1 MALISNFRPR
11 TLRWRVY
18 TLVGILLAL
27 LLGTVVAT
35 LVAREHANEVGA
47 RVRDHLR
54 PAQSSTAA
62 LTTGYVDMET
72 GLRGYLLTRDLR
84 FLDAYDSGSTS
95 VAQARRVI
103 AAQLTGDRES
113 ARLLG
118 AVEEAGNAWVNISTV
133 PLIDAAREGTLTA
146 AAQAEST
153 STGKERFDD
162 LRVRL
167 AAMQD
172 RIEQR
177 IATALQSSSGAQ
189 ATANMITILFGA
201 VALGVGVVII
211 VLLHFSLVRPV
222 NRLVGSVGRVSAG
235 DLGHRVTADGP
246 TEVVVLGT
254 AVESMRERVLAES
267 AQAAESSQ
275 RAARLEEADRIAQSL
290 EQTAVRDLFAM
301 SLALQSVAGRFPSVR
316 PALTGIIRDLDRSLE
331 EMRSAVLGRMAAPE
345 SRKLRT
351 EVLDLLVLLEQDLA
365 VTPALQLAGDHDLT
379 LPAPVAADVL
389 DVLHDAVFATTGSG
403 TAKEVEIGIAL
414 SAGEVRLT
422 VAGAVPDQA
431 RAAAR
436 ETLAELAERARA
448 HGGEA
453 TVEEGDQR
461 IAVNWRIPIT
471 PTEHH
476 Q

>member
-1 MALISNFRPR
+1 MALISRFRPR

-18 TLVGILLAL
+18 SLVGLLLVL
-27 LLGTVVAT
+27 LLGTVLAT
-35 LVAREHANEVGA
+35 LIARQHANEVGA

-54 PAQSSTAA
+54 PAQASTAE

-72 GLRGYLLTRDLR
+72 GLRGYLLTRDVR
-84 FLDAYDSGSTS
+84 FLDAYDSGSTA
-95 VAQARRVI
+95 VARARRVI
-103 AAQLTGDRES
+103 ATQLNGDAES
-113 ARLLG
+113 MKLLN
-118 AVEEAGNAWVNISTV
+118 VVNDAGNAWVGTSAV
-133 PLIDAAREGTLTA
+133 PLIDAARDGTLTT
-146 AAQAEST
+146 AAQSAST
-153 STGKERFDD
+153 STGKEQFDD
-162 LRVRL
+162 VRVSL
-167 AAMQD
+167 AAQQD
-172 RIEQR
+172 RIEQL
-177 IATALQSSSGAQ
+177 IATALQSSGDAQ
-189 ATANMITILFGA
+189 ATANMITILCGA

-211 VLLHFSLVRPV
+211 VLLHVSLVRPV
-222 NRLVGSVGRVSAG
+222 YRLVGSVGRVSTG

-267 AQAAESSQ
+267 AQAAESSR
-275 RAARLEEADRIAQSL
+275 RAARLEEADRIAQNL
-290 EQTAVRDLFAM
+290 EQTAIRDLFAL
-301 SLALQSVAGRFPSVR
+301 SLALQSVAGRYPSVR

-331 EMRSAVLGRMAAPE
+331 EMRSAVLGRMGPPE

-365 VTPALQLAGDHDLT
+365 VTPALQLVGDHDLT
-379 LPAPVAADVL
+379 LPAPIAADVL

-414 SAGEVRLT
+414 SAGEVRLS

-436 ETLAELAERARA
+436 ETLADLAERARH

-453 TVEEGDQR
+453 TVEEGEHR
-461 IAVNWRIPIT
+461 IAVNWRIPID
-471 PTEHH
+471 PTEDR
-476 Q
+476 

>member
-1 MALISNFRPR
+1 MALISRIRPR

-35 LVAREHANEVGA
+35 LIARQHANEVGA

-54 PAQSSTAA
+54 PAQAATAA

-72 GLRGYLLTRDLR
+72 GLRGYLLTRDTQ
-84 FLDAYDSGSTS
+84 FLDAYGAANTSVTAARQVIAEQLADDSGS
-95 VAQARRVI
+95 
-103 AAQLTGDRES
+103 L
-113 ARLLG
+113 RLLG
-118 AVEEAGNAWVNISTV
+118 AVNAAGSAWVDTSAV
-133 PLIDAAREGTLTA
+133 PLIDAAQDGTLSTQ
-146 AAQAEST
+146 AQSAST
-153 STGKERFDD
+153 STGKEQFDD
-162 LRVRL
+162 LRVHL
-167 AAMQD
+167 SALQD
-172 RIEQR
+172 RIEQL

-189 ATANMITILFGA
+189 ATANAITILCGA
-201 VALGVGVVII
+201 VALLVGVVII

-222 NRLVGSVGRVSAG
+222 NRLVSSVGRVSTG
-235 DLGHRVTADGP
+235 DLDHRVTADGP

-267 AQAAESSQ
+267 AQAAESSR
-275 RAARLEEADRIAQSL
+275 RAARLEEADRIAQDL
-290 EQTAVRDLFAM
+290 EQTAIRDLFAL
-301 SLALQSVAGRFPSVR
+301 SLALQSVAGRYPSVR
-316 PALTGIIRDLDRSLE
+316 PALTGVIRDLDRSLE
-331 EMRSAVLGRMAAPE
+331 ELRSAVLGRMAAPE

-379 LPAPVAADVL
+379 LPAPIAAEVL

-414 SAGEVRLT
+414 SAGEVRLS

-436 ETLAELAERARA
+436 ETLADLADRASQ

-453 TVEEGDQR
+453 TVEEGERR
-461 IAVNWRIPIT
+461 IAVHWRIPIDT
-471 PTEHH
+471 AEDR
-476 Q
+476 